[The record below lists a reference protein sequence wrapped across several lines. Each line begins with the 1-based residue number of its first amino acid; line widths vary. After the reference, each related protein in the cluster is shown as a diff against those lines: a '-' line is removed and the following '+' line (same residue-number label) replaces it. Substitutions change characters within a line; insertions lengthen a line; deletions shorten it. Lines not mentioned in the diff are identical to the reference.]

1 MAVNT
6 RGRPICMAA
15 IDFANDPDKELYDK
29 FYEACKTLSCS
40 DIRKLARALDINE
53 CTIRYWRK
61 TKTFPVTRGTARRV
75 IQWVE
80 EGKPVEFRTQAQ
92 IATSSY

>member
-15 IDFANDPDKELYDK
+15 IDFRSDPDKELYEK
-29 FYEACKTLSCS
+29 FYEACQMLSRS
-40 DIRKLARALDINE
+40 DIRKLARALDVNE
-53 CTIRYWRK
+53 RTILYWK
-61 TKTFPVTRGTARRV
+61 ETKTFPVTRGTAKRV

-80 EGKPVEFRTQAQ
+80 EGKPIEFRTQAQ
-92 IATSSY
+92 IAASMY